1 MPYSAGRM
9 LPSKIAYS
17 ARNSAGRIYPSL
29 ACITGVIE
37 QTEAVV
43 FFFCSFLALRVRVSY
58 TSQTEKAS
66 PCSITQQSHRAAEH
80 GLSQGKVGD
89 LRVYETAFSRESFT
103 PAHGASAVRGPNDT
117 AINPYTRQRS
127 FLYRVAIETRTMWTK
142 MHSCVDTFLLDH
154 VVVLAPDLIFL
165 LCGSCVVFVVLSDI
179 LINILEL
186 LYSASVF

>member
-1 MPYSAGRM
+1 MPYSAGKM
-9 LPSKIAYS
+9 LPSKNAYS

-43 FFFCSFLALRVRVSY
+43 FFLLVSRASRSRLIY
-58 TSQTEKAS
+58 VPKKKAS

-127 FLYRVAIETRTMWTK
+127 FLYRVAMETR
-142 MHSCVDTFLLDH
+142 HDVD
-154 VVVLAPDLIFL
+154 
-165 LCGSCVVFVVLSDI
+165 
-179 LINILEL
+179 
-186 LYSASVF
+186 